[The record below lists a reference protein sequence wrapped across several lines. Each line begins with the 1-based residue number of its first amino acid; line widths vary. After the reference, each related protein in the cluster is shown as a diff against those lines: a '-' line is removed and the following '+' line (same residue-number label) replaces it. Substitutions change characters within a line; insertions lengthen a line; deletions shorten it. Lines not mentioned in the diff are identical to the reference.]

1 MLEDERQAGY
11 ARCVGK
17 GELTPHEALGR
28 AIRVAREERGLRR
41 ADLAE
46 EAGISYTH
54 LAEIEN
60 GKKNPSP
67 SALRAVAAALEV
79 RPFELM
85 ALAEAL
91 GEERG
96 SITRAAI
103 RERVTREPPA
113 FLEPP
118 GRVEAEMRMYPS
130 AAMAREPADR
140 MSLLDLLLALAKDL
154 PPEDLQHLL
163 DLARRLRQH

>member
-1 MLEDERQAGY
+1 MLEVTRQPGY
-11 ARCVGK
+11 PRSVGK
-17 GELTPHEALGR
+17 EDLTPHQALGR

-46 EAGISYTH
+46 QAGISYTH
-54 LAEIEN
+54 LAEVEN

-85 ALAEAL
+85 ALADAL

-103 RERVTREPPA
+103 REQVTREVPA
-113 FLEPP
+113 MLEPP
-118 GRVEAEMRMYPS
+118 DRAEGEMRMFPAVAAPPS
-130 AAMAREPADR
+130 RGER
-140 MSLLDLLLALAKDL
+140 MSLLDQLLASAKDL
-154 PPEDLQHLL
+154 PPEDLQQLV
-163 DLARRLRQH
+163 DLARRLRQR